1 MALGTAL
8 CILYLARSYLYTH
21 SSIQRRGI
29 LRTEK
34 LITVTYQTVQVIQ
47 RVGEKRAGI
56 EAADQGGRR
65 EFQARHEEI
74 VNLKRRGT
82 GRGLAS

>member
-1 MALGTAL
+1 MTLGTAL

-56 EAADQGGRR
+56 EAADLGGRR
-65 EFQARHEEI
+65 EFFKARHEEI

-82 GRGLAS
+82 GRGHA